1 MSSFLF
7 AAHVLHIPPRSSESC
22 SLIISVRLGL
32 RDSQQSL
39 HLFVSPHY
47 QFLTWPN
54 NTSERSLLIPLLVK
68 QNARGRSLDQSRPQ
82 LEQYKCRV
90 RTTQPRVVTPP
101 VMHKLPRVGHLLT
114 RRPRPTTTDCRA
126 APSTQATATATA
138 TAPCRHVSGTPR
150 HAAPCRPRSRQR
162 TAAQRCIVPCRPR
175 PRQATATDCRAA
187 MRRVGH
193 SQDNGLPRRA
203 ATTTARDRGSKLD
216 RRQQKSPRP
225 LNDNGSSSHGVSGR
239 NKLPRLGDGNGR
251 H

>member
-1 MSSFLF
+1 MFFIFLR
-7 AAHVLHIPPRSSESC
+7 VLRSPVRSS
-22 SLIISVRLGL
+22 SLSVWDSGIRSKGL
-32 RDSQQSL
+32 Y
-39 HLFVSPHY
+39 LFVSPHY
-47 QFLTWPN
+47 QFLTWRN
-54 NTSERSLLIPLLVK
+54 KTSERSLLIPLLAK

-82 LEQYKCRV
+82 HEQYNVGSGPPSRELS
-90 RTTQPRVVTPP
+90 PP
-101 VMHKLPRVGHLLT
+101 VLMHKLPRVGHLLT

-203 ATTTARDRGSKLD
+203 ATTTAGDRGFKLD